1 MAGKCGTEKV
11 QFFITA
17 AKTLRE
23 LKLSVRDRQCR
34 IMQTYTCGFLFSP
47 DRSRL
52 LLIRKNRIAQQTGE
66 FNGMG
71 NRWGNR

>member
-1 MAGKCGTEKV
+1 MKRYVC
-11 QFFITA
+11 
-17 AKTLRE
+17 
-23 LKLSVRDRQCR
+23 S
-34 IMQTYTCGFLFSP
+34 FLFSP
-47 DRSRL
+47 DRRRV